1 MNIIIS
7 IVYLAKNFQL
17 KITNY
22 QKFLKI
28 IFFTFLLNPKL
39 FISKKRNLKLHFD
52 LFHGKGNLDLAINL
66 LDEENKEDFKIFMEN
81 NTSFNP
87 HNMFICKTKILKKYY
102 EVIFPWL
109 KKCEKIFGF
118 NNLKGYGSQRIY
130 GFLAERFLSY
140 WFTKNFKVKE
150 LPIIGKDLSDYKIYN
165 FFKITKRSKLFIF
178 LRNMKFFLRPFN
190 F

>member
-1 MNIIIS
+1 
-7 IVYLAKNFQL
+7 
-17 KITNY
+17 
-22 QKFLKI
+22 
-28 IFFTFLLNPKL
+28 
-39 FISKKRNLKLHFD
+39 
-52 LFHGKGNLDLAINL
+52 
-66 LDEENKEDFKIFMEN
+66 MEN

-109 KKCEKIFGF
+109 KKCEKISGF

-150 LPIIGKDLSDYKIYN
+150 LPIIGKDLSDYKN
-165 FFKITKRSKLFIF
+165 L
-178 LRNMKFFLRPFN
+178 
-190 F
+190 